1 METIVEEDFNSNA
14 SSASPA
20 ESAEEEISEA
30 GSSVYVPIDGTTY
43 EKLLGG
49 DSTSEEDSDNE
60 DINIGD
66 TSNSSPSTLESQGN
80 ISTDSEENDMIETAL
95 TEIAHEDIGDNRDL
109 GKRDKKYD
117 LGGSYD
123 LGATIPPLGEKKY
136 DLGEFLNTTTA
147 ADPNASSTSKQDSQT
162 ISTKTPNRSGSS
174 IYILHK
180 WITDRNWNAARS
192 YLTSADNKHSRLQ
205 ASVSYKNDDGE
216 TSLHIA
222 CRKRAPMD
230 IIRSIVNIGGIKAV
244 MAVDTY
250 GGSLPLHHACHFN
263 AGIDLIKF
271 LVYVGGT
278 ESVNK
283 KDSIGNLPLHWAL
296 SKNASYEVV
305 KLLIDIGG
313 PETVTAVNKIGWN
326 TLHAAT
332 FFSSKF
338 KVVKLLVDTG
348 GPSIAKHVNRKGDI
362 PLDILY
368 ERNPFDTRSI
378 RLVQDQ
384 LGTDREM
391 MTWLSQETVGRTLN
405 WIRRQPGS
413 AQESGFG
420 SPFIQ
425 MILNESFVNFRFLC
439 VILLDLVAQI
449 VLVTTLSFGVH
460 VENWFG
466 YKDIAVSSINLLIC
480 SISWL
485 GFRCVV
491 EMFTTPIRSWVVE
504 LSNWFNVSQ
513 TFFVIWSILILGRDG
528 ITNDYEAGV
537 SIATLGLAWFRSVF
551 VLGDLFY
558 EIAVFAR
565 ALHRIAVKLIAF
577 SITSVLVIM
586 GFAHMFYTATKWE
599 ERFCLDSQTDKDC
612 LVPSLDDSYYAAFT
626 EFLDADSLF
635 RDESYL
641 RDKSYRMILMFV
653 FAILVQLLLLNVLI
667 AEIINSFS
675 ESKNGGKKAFWQRR
689 YHYVT
694 EFSNIYR
701 ALGFSKNA
709 KTGNSAVNDDEEK
722 KIPSNRFAFSTAHH
736 DVFPGDF
743 YHFRKWWM
751 KGAQA
756 PDFLTR
762 SRYFFKWASFD
773 EIFLPGPSF
782 ERVISGSKKDA
793 SNYPARILLYVIFPI
808 MVVVNMIC
816 FALGLVT
823 FGLLWPKWMRT
834 MLFSGKVDFESTEGE
849 ALVGRHMD
857 VMKNE
862 IKSIHN
868 AVKAEQFAVRSMEGD
883 IKSIHSDLKVIAGL
897 LLRRSDASIYSEEDE
912 EEVFDMLSDSSSD
925 NLGA

>member
-1 METIVEEDFNSNA
+1 METIVEEDLISNA
-14 SSASPA
+14 SSAPPA
-20 ESAEEEISEA
+20 DMAREDLSEA
-30 GSSVYVPIDGTTY
+30 GSSVYVPTDGTTA
-43 EKLLGG
+43 EKILCE
-49 DSTSEEDSDNE
+49 DSDSEEDSDNE
-60 DINIGD
+60 DIHIDN
-66 TSNSSPSTLESQGN
+66 TPPSPPSKQESQDN
-80 ISTDSEENDMIETAL
+80 ISTDSEDNDVIETAL
-95 TEIAHEDIGDNRDL
+95 TEIADEDSGDSSDL
-109 GKRDKKYD
+109 GERDKKYD

-123 LGATIPPLGEKKY
+123 LGAAISPSSEKKY
-136 DLGEFLNTTTA
+136 DLGSFFNTTTA
-147 ADPNASSTSKQDSQT
+147 DPYSSSTSKNDSQT
-162 ISTKTPNRSGSS
+162 MSIKTLNRSGSS

-180 WITDRNWNAARS
+180 WMTDRNWNAARS
-192 YLTSADNKHSRLQ
+192 YLISADNNHSRLQ

-230 IIRSIVNIGGIKAV
+230 IVRSIINIGGNKSV
-244 MAVDTY
+244 MEVDTY

-296 SKNASYEVV
+296 SKNASYEII
-305 KLLIDIGG
+305 KLLIDMGG
-313 PETVTAVNKIGWN
+313 QETVTAVNKIGWN

-348 GPSIAKHVNRKGDI
+348 GPSIAKHLNRKGDTS
-362 PLDILY
+362 LDILY

-378 RLVQDQ
+378 MLVQDQ
-384 LGTDREM
+384 LGTDKEL
-391 MTWLSQETVGRTLN
+391 MTWLSQETVDRTMH
-405 WIRRQPGS
+405 WIRRQPVS
-413 AQESGFG
+413 AQESGFS

-449 VLVTTLSFGVH
+449 VLVRTLSFGVH

-466 YKDIAVSSINLLIC
+466 YKDIAVSSITLLIC

-513 TFFVIWSILILGRDG
+513 TIFVIWSILILGRDG
-528 ITNDYEAGV
+528 ITNDYEAGISV
-537 SIATLGLAWFRSVF
+537 ATLGLAWFRSVF

-565 ALHRIAVKLIAF
+565 ALQRVAMKLIAF
-577 SITSVLVIM
+577 SITSVLVVM

-599 ERFCLDSQTDKDC
+599 ERFCLDSQTEDC
-612 LVPSLDDSYYAAFT
+612 LVPSLNDSYYAAFT
-626 EFLDADSLF
+626 EFLNADSLF

-641 RDKSYRMILMFV
+641 RDKSYRMILIFV
-653 FAILVQLLLLNVLI
+653 FAVLVQLLLLNVLI
-667 AEIINSFS
+667 AEIINSFY
-675 ESKNGGKKAFWQRR
+675 ESKSAGKKAFWQRR

-701 ALGFSKNA
+701 ALGYSKGA
-709 KTGNSAVNDDEEK
+709 KTGNLTVKDDDDEK

-756 PDFLTR
+756 PDVLTR
-762 SRYFFKWASFD
+762 LRYFMKWSSFD
-773 EIFLPGPSF
+773 EIFFPGPSF

-793 SNYPARILLYVIFPI
+793 SNYSARILLYAIFPI
-808 MVVVNMIC
+808 MVVVNVVC
-816 FALGLVT
+816 FALGLIT

-834 MLFSGKVDFESTEGE
+834 MLFSGKVEFGSTDGQ
-849 ALVGRHMD
+849 ALGRHMD

-868 AVKAEQFAVRSMEGD
+868 AVKAEKFAVKSMEDD
-883 IKSIHSDLKVIAGL
+883 IKSIRSDLKVISGL
-897 LLRRSDASIYSEEDE
+897 LLRRSDESIYSEDE
-912 EEVFDMLSDSSSD
+912 EVSDILSDSSSD
-925 NLGA
+925 KLGA

>member
-1 METIVEEDFNSNA
+1 METIVEEDLISNA
-14 SSASPA
+14 SSAPPA
-20 ESAEEEISEA
+20 DMAREDLSEA
-30 GSSVYVPIDGTTY
+30 GSSVYVPTDGTTA
-43 EKLLGG
+43 EKILCE
-49 DSTSEEDSDNE
+49 DSDSEEDSDNE
-60 DINIGD
+60 DIHIDN
-66 TSNSSPSTLESQGN
+66 TPPSPPSKQESQDN
-80 ISTDSEENDMIETAL
+80 ISTDSEDNDVIETAL
-95 TEIAHEDIGDNRDL
+95 TEIADEDSGDSSDL
-109 GKRDKKYD
+109 GERDKKYD

-123 LGATIPPLGEKKY
+123 LGAAISPSSEKKY
-136 DLGEFLNTTTA
+136 DLGSFLNTTTA
-147 ADPNASSTSKQDSQT
+147 DPYSSSTSKNDSQT
-162 ISTKTPNRSGSS
+162 MSIKTLNRSGSS

-180 WITDRNWNAARS
+180 WMTDRNWNAARS
-192 YLTSADNKHSRLQ
+192 YLISADNNHSRLQ

-230 IIRSIVNIGGIKAV
+230 IVRSIINIGGNKSV
-244 MAVDTY
+244 MEVDTY

-296 SKNASYEVV
+296 SKNASYEII
-305 KLLIDIGG
+305 KLLIDMGG
-313 PETVTAVNKIGWN
+313 QETVTAVNKIGWN

-348 GPSIAKHVNRKGDI
+348 GPSIAKHLNRKGDTS
-362 PLDILY
+362 LDILY

-378 RLVQDQ
+378 MLVQDQ
-384 LGTDREM
+384 LGTDKEL
-391 MTWLSQETVGRTLN
+391 MTWLSQETVDRTMH
-405 WIRRQPGS
+405 WIRRQPVS
-413 AQESGFG
+413 AQESGFS

-449 VLVTTLSFGVH
+449 VLVRTLSFGVH

-466 YKDIAVSSINLLIC
+466 YKDIAVSSITLLIC

-513 TFFVIWSILILGRDG
+513 TIFVIWSILILGRDG
-528 ITNDYEAGV
+528 ITNDYEAGISV
-537 SIATLGLAWFRSVF
+537 ATLGLAWFRSVF

-565 ALHRIAVKLIAF
+565 ALQRVAMKLIAF
-577 SITSVLVIM
+577 SITSVLVVM

-599 ERFCLDSQTDKDC
+599 ERFCLDSQTEDC
-612 LVPSLDDSYYAAFT
+612 LVPSLNDSYYAAFT
-626 EFLDADSLF
+626 EFLNADSLF

-641 RDKSYRMILMFV
+641 RDKSYRMILIFV
-653 FAILVQLLLLNVLI
+653 FAVLVQLLLLNVLI
-667 AEIINSFS
+667 AEIINSFY
-675 ESKNGGKKAFWQRR
+675 ESKSAGKKAFWQRR

-701 ALGFSKNA
+701 ALGYSKGA
-709 KTGNSAVNDDEEK
+709 KTGNLTVKDDDDEK

-756 PDFLTR
+756 PDVLTR
-762 SRYFFKWASFD
+762 LRYFMKWSSFD
-773 EIFLPGPSF
+773 EIFFPGPSF

-793 SNYPARILLYVIFPI
+793 SNYSARILLYAIFPI
-808 MVVVNMIC
+808 MVVVNVVC
-816 FALGLVT
+816 FALGLIT

-834 MLFSGKVDFESTEGE
+834 MLFSGKVEFGSTDGQ
-849 ALVGRHMD
+849 ALGRHMD

-868 AVKAEQFAVRSMEGD
+868 AVKAEKFAVKSMEDD
-883 IKSIHSDLKVIAGL
+883 IKSIRSDLKVISGL
-897 LLRRSDASIYSEEDE
+897 LLRRSDESIYSEDE
-912 EEVFDMLSDSSSD
+912 EVSDILSDSSSD
-925 NLGA
+925 KLGA

>member
-1 METIVEEDFNSNA
+1 METIVEEDLISNA
-14 SSASPA
+14 SSAPPA
-20 ESAEEEISEA
+20 DMAREDLSEA
-30 GSSVYVPIDGTTY
+30 GSSVYVPTDGTTA
-43 EKLLGG
+43 EKILCE
-49 DSTSEEDSDNE
+49 DSDSEEDSDNE
-60 DINIGD
+60 DIHIDN
-66 TSNSSPSTLESQGN
+66 TPPSPPSKQESQDN
-80 ISTDSEENDMIETAL
+80 ISTDSEDNDVIETAL
-95 TEIAHEDIGDNRDL
+95 TEIADEDSGDSSDL
-109 GKRDKKYD
+109 GERDKKYD

-123 LGATIPPLGEKKY
+123 LGAAISPSSEKKY
-136 DLGEFLNTTTA
+136 DLGSFFNTTTA
-147 ADPNASSTSKQDSQT
+147 DPYSSSTSKNDSQT
-162 ISTKTPNRSGSS
+162 MSIKTLNRSGSS

-180 WITDRNWNAARS
+180 WMTDRNWNAARS
-192 YLTSADNKHSRLQ
+192 YLISADNNHSRLQ

-230 IIRSIVNIGGIKAV
+230 IVRSIINIGGNKSV
-244 MAVDTY
+244 MEVDTY

-296 SKNASYEVV
+296 SKNASYEII
-305 KLLIDIGG
+305 KLLIDMGG
-313 PETVTAVNKIGWN
+313 QETVTAVNKIGWN

-348 GPSIAKHVNRKGDI
+348 GPSIAKHLNRKGDT

-378 RLVQDQ
+378 MLVQDQ
-384 LGTDREM
+384 LGTDKEL
-391 MTWLSQETVGRTLN
+391 MTWLSQETVDRTMH
-405 WIRRQPGS
+405 WIRRQPVS
-413 AQESGFG
+413 AQESGFS

-449 VLVTTLSFGVH
+449 VLVRTLSFGVH

-466 YKDIAVSSINLLIC
+466 YKDIAVSSITLLIC

-513 TFFVIWSILILGRDG
+513 TIFVIWSILILGRDG
-528 ITNDYEAGV
+528 ITNDYEAGISV
-537 SIATLGLAWFRSVF
+537 ATLGLAWFRSVF

-565 ALHRIAVKLIAF
+565 ALQRVAMKLIAF
-577 SITSVLVIM
+577 SITSVLVVM

-599 ERFCLDSQTDKDC
+599 ERFCLDSQTEDC
-612 LVPSLDDSYYAAFT
+612 LVPSLNDSYYAAFT
-626 EFLDADSLF
+626 EFLNADSLF

-641 RDKSYRMILMFV
+641 RDKSYRMILIFV
-653 FAILVQLLLLNVLI
+653 FAVLVQLLLLNVLI
-667 AEIINSFS
+667 AEIINSFY
-675 ESKNGGKKAFWQRR
+675 ESKSAGKKAFWQRR

-701 ALGFSKNA
+701 ALGYSKGA
-709 KTGNSAVNDDEEK
+709 KTGNLTVKDDDDEK

-756 PDFLTR
+756 PDVLTR
-762 SRYFFKWASFD
+762 LRYFMKWSSFD
-773 EIFLPGPSF
+773 EIFFPGPSF

-793 SNYPARILLYVIFPI
+793 SNYSARILLYAIFPI
-808 MVVVNMIC
+808 MVVVNVVC
-816 FALGLVT
+816 FALGLIT

-834 MLFSGKVDFESTEGE
+834 MLFSGKVEFGSTDGQ
-849 ALVGRHMD
+849 ALGRHMD

-868 AVKAEQFAVRSMEGD
+868 AVKAEKFAVKSMEDD
-883 IKSIHSDLKVIAGL
+883 IKSIRSDLKVISGL
-897 LLRRSDASIYSEEDE
+897 LLRRSDESIYSEDE
-912 EEVFDMLSDSSSD
+912 EVSDILSDSSSD
-925 NLGA
+925 KLGA

>member
-1 METIVEEDFNSNA
+1 METIVEEDLNSNA

-20 ESAEEEISEA
+20 DMAGEELSEA
-30 GSSVYVPIDGTTY
+30 GSSVYIPIDATTN
-43 EKLLGG
+43 EKLLGE
-49 DSTSEEDSDNE
+49 DSDSEEDSDNE
-60 DINIGD
+60 DIHIGN
-66 TSNSSPSTLESQGN
+66 TPPSPPSKQESQGN
-80 ISTDSEENDMIETAL
+80 ISTDSEENDVIETAL
-95 TEIAHEDIGDNRDL
+95 TEIADEDSGDSSDL
-109 GKRDKKYD
+109 GERDKKYD

-123 LGATIPPLGEKKY
+123 LGAAISPFGEKKY
-136 DLGEFLNTTTA
+136 DLGSFLNTTTA
-147 ADPNASSTSKQDSQT
+147 DPYASSTSKNDSQT
-162 ISTKTPNRSGSS
+162 MSTKTPNRSGSS

-180 WITDRNWNAARS
+180 WMTDRNWNAARS
-192 YLTSADNKHSRLQ
+192 YLISADNNHSRLQ

-230 IIRSIVNIGGIKAV
+230 IVRSIINIGGNKSV

-296 SKNASYEVV
+296 SKNASYEII

-313 PETVTAVNKIGWN
+313 QETVTAVNKIGWN

-348 GPSIAKHVNRKGDI
+348 GPSIAKHVNRKGDT

-378 RLVQDQ
+378 MLVQDQ
-384 LGTDREM
+384 LGTDKEL
-391 MTWLSQETVGRTLN
+391 MTWLSQETVGRTMH
-405 WIRRQPGS
+405 WIRRQPVS
-413 AQESGFG
+413 AQESGFS

-460 VENWFG
+460 AENWFG
-466 YKDIAVSSINLLIC
+466 YKDIAVSSITLLIC

-513 TFFVIWSILILGRDG
+513 TMFVIWSILILGRDG
-528 ITNDYEAGV
+528 ITNDYEAGISV
-537 SIATLGLAWFRSVF
+537 ATLGLAWFRSVF

-565 ALHRIAVKLIAF
+565 ALQRIAMKLIAF

-599 ERFCLDSQTDKDC
+599 ERFCLDSQTEDC
-612 LVPSLDDSYYAAFT
+612 LVPSLNDSYYAAFT
-626 EFLDADSLF
+626 EFLNADSLF

-641 RDKSYRMILMFV
+641 RDKSYRMILIFV
-653 FAILVQLLLLNVLI
+653 FAVLVQLLLLNVLI
-667 AEIINSFS
+667 AEIVNSFY
-675 ESKNGGKKAFWQRR
+675 ESKSAGKKAFWQRR

-701 ALGFSKNA
+701 ALGYSKSA
-709 KTGNSAVNDDEEK
+709 KTGNSTVNDDDDEK

-756 PDFLTR
+756 PDILTR
-762 SRYFFKWASFD
+762 LRYFIKWSSFD

-793 SNYPARILLYVIFPI
+793 SNYSARILLYAIFPI
-808 MVVVNMIC
+808 MVVVNVVC

-834 MLFSGKVDFESTEGE
+834 MLFSGKVEFESTDGE
-849 ALVGRHMD
+849 ALGRHMD

-868 AVKAEQFAVRSMEGD
+868 AVKAEKFAVKSMEDD
-883 IKSIHSDLKVIAGL
+883 IKSIRSDLKVISGL
-897 LLRRSDASIYSEEDE
+897 LLRRSDESIYSEDE
-912 EEVFDMLSDSSSD
+912 EVSDILSDSSSD
-925 NLGA
+925 KLGA

>member
-1 METIVEEDFNSNA
+1 METIVEEDLISNA
-14 SSASPA
+14 SSAPPA
-20 ESAEEEISEA
+20 DMAREDLSEA
-30 GSSVYVPIDGTTY
+30 GSSVYVPTDGTTA
-43 EKLLGG
+43 EKILCE
-49 DSTSEEDSDNE
+49 DSDSEEDSDNE
-60 DINIGD
+60 DIHIDN
-66 TSNSSPSTLESQGN
+66 TPPSPPSKQESQDN
-80 ISTDSEENDMIETAL
+80 ISTDSEDNDVIETAL
-95 TEIAHEDIGDNRDL
+95 TEIADEDSGDSSDL
-109 GKRDKKYD
+109 GERDKKYD

-123 LGATIPPLGEKKY
+123 LGAAISPSSEKKY
-136 DLGEFLNTTTA
+136 DLGSFFNTTTA
-147 ADPNASSTSKQDSQT
+147 DPYSSSTSKNDSQT
-162 ISTKTPNRSGSS
+162 MSIKTLNRSGSS

-180 WITDRNWNAARS
+180 WMTDRNWNAARS
-192 YLTSADNKHSRLQ
+192 YLISADNNHSRLQ

-230 IIRSIVNIGGIKAV
+230 IVRSIINIGGNKSV
-244 MAVDTY
+244 MEVDTY

-296 SKNASYEVV
+296 SKNASYEII
-305 KLLIDIGG
+305 KLLIDMGG
-313 PETVTAVNKIGWN
+313 QETVTAVNKIGWN

-348 GPSIAKHVNRKGDI
+348 GPSIAKHLNRKGDTS
-362 PLDILY
+362 LDILY

-378 RLVQDQ
+378 MLVQDQ
-384 LGTDREM
+384 LGTDKEL
-391 MTWLSQETVGRTLN
+391 MTWLSQETVDRTMH
-405 WIRRQPGS
+405 WIRRQPVS
-413 AQESGFG
+413 AQESGFS

-449 VLVTTLSFGVH
+449 VLVRTLSFGVH

-466 YKDIAVSSINLLIC
+466 YKDIAVSSITLLIC

-513 TFFVIWSILILGRDG
+513 TIFVIWSILILGRDG
-528 ITNDYEAGV
+528 ITNDYEAGISV
-537 SIATLGLAWFRSVF
+537 ATLGLAWFRSVF

-565 ALHRIAVKLIAF
+565 ALQRVAMKLIAF
-577 SITSVLVIM
+577 SITSVLVVM

-599 ERFCLDSQTDKDC
+599 ERFCLDSQTEDC
-612 LVPSLDDSYYAAFT
+612 LVPSLNDSYYAAFT
-626 EFLDADSLF
+626 EFLNADSLF

-641 RDKSYRMILMFV
+641 RDKSYRMILIFV
-653 FAILVQLLLLNVLI
+653 FAVLVQLLLLNVLI
-667 AEIINSFS
+667 AEIVNSFY
-675 ESKNGGKKAFWQRR
+675 ESKSAGKKAFWQRR

-701 ALGFSKNA
+701 ALGYSKGA
-709 KTGNSAVNDDEEK
+709 KTGNLTVKDDDDEK

-756 PDFLTR
+756 PDVLTR
-762 SRYFFKWASFD
+762 LRYFMKWSSFD
-773 EIFLPGPSF
+773 EIFFPGPSF

-793 SNYPARILLYVIFPI
+793 SNYSARILLYAIFPI
-808 MVVVNMIC
+808 MVVVNVVC
-816 FALGLVT
+816 FALGLIT

-834 MLFSGKVDFESTEGE
+834 MLFSGKVEFGSTDGQ
-849 ALVGRHMD
+849 ALGRHMD

-868 AVKAEQFAVRSMEGD
+868 AVKAEKFAVKSMEDD
-883 IKSIHSDLKVIAGL
+883 IKSIRSDLKVISGL
-897 LLRRSDASIYSEEDE
+897 LLRRSDESIYSEDE
-912 EEVFDMLSDSSSD
+912 EVSDILSDSSSD
-925 NLGA
+925 KLGA